1 MANIVLLGA
10 GVMGSALASVA
21 AARNDVT
28 LVGSPLD
35 KDIIDSLKNSKSH
48 PGLRLDLPESI
59 AAIDSNELDTDLMNR
74 AEVIVLGV
82 SSPGVEWALNV
93 IEHHN
98 ASPDILALVTK
109 GLVSSENK
117 QSAPR
122 TYAQTIDAMRTMPA
136 GRIAGI
142 GGPCIA
148 RELAAGYPTRVCFA
162 SQNIA
167 VANKLR
173 ELLKTDYY
181 SIATHTDFTG
191 LEACAALKNF
201 MCIGVSTMFTT
212 HRLDDNNAKNPLA
225 ALFNQAVLEIAL
237 LSRWIK
243 QENNCCGAG
252 NNSNGPETAIGPEAA
267 IGPDLAF
274 DLAGM
279 GDLHVTVGGGRN
291 SKLGQHLGSGRTL
304 SDILDTDMH
313 NVTVEGVDTGR
324 QLLPGF
330 RYACE
335 HGRLKIDD
343 FPLTCAILNVIEKEQ
358 PFAFDFGSL
367 PG

>member
-1 MANIVLLGA
+1 MANIVILGA

-21 AARNDVT
+21 ATHVSNNVT
-28 LVGSPLD
+28 LIGSPLD
-35 KDIIDSLKNSKSH
+35 KDIISSLKNSGLH
-48 PGLRLDLPESI
+48 PGLRLVLPKSI
-59 AAIDSNELDTDLMNR
+59 TAIDSNELNDDTMKHAD
-74 AEVIVLGV
+74 VIVIGV
-82 SSPGVEWALNV
+82 SSPGVAWALTL
-93 IEHHN
+93 IEHHH

-109 GLVSSENK
+109 GLVSAENK
-117 QSAPR
+117 ESAPR
-122 TYAQTIDAMRTMPA
+122 TYAQTIAAQLTTPS

-173 ELLKTDYY
+173 ELLRTDYY
-181 SIATHTDFTG
+181 SIATHIDFTG

-201 MCIGVSTMFTT
+201 MCIGVSTMFTA
-212 HRLDDNNAKNPLA
+212 HRFDDSNAKNPLA

-243 QENNCCGAG
+243 DDNNCHSASAD
-252 NNSNGPETAIGPEAA
+252 SNQPVNTIGQ
-267 IGPDLAF
+267 DLAF

-291 SKLGQHLGSGRTL
+291 SMLGQHLGRGRHL
-304 SDILDTDMH
+304 KDILATDMH

-335 HGRLKIDD
+335 NGRLKSDD
-343 FPLTCAILNVIEKEQ
+343 FPVTSAILDVIEYDQ
-358 PFAFDFGSL
+358 PFAFDFDSL